1 MTNHHHRYCALLLVT
16 VSSVL
21 IMLYYTSVHVIPGDH
36 LPWKPPESRIYM
48 HTNRSS
54 IEVEE
59 ADNQLGSNVST
70 SGGLT
75 NSSVEKPK
83 ERETSPLQKFHY
95 YARQIPEESVAEKK
109 FLADQAAVQ
118 SVPTEA
124 PGWVYNKTGAD
135 LFRKRLVG
143 DSRFANGNFLVTQQT
158 VNKSGLMTHS
168 ENHDNITVPEKVFNG
183 FPKESPFKNKHFN
196 TCSVVGNGGILK
208 GSGCGKEIDAS
219 EFVFR
224 FNMAPMGDKYSRDIV
239 NKTNLITINPSMI
252 DYRYTKG
259 KGKGIDVKS
268 LTHDLSAYRDS
279 YLWIWALLSQSNAR
293 SAFKVQEA
301 LQGAS
306 ARNQVN
312 VIFPYPL
319 VTGAIISFW
328 KKHISAQ
335 RPSSGL
341 LLASLATQMCEEV
354 RLYGFWPFHADRN
367 NRRLTQHYYGNALP
381 TKVHKIPLELRQ
393 LQILHN
399 NGIVRLTTHPC
410 Q

>member
-135 LFRKRLVG
+135 LFR
-143 DSRFANGNFLVTQQT
+143 
-158 VNKSGLMTHS
+158 
-168 ENHDNITVPEKVFNG
+168 
-183 FPKESPFKNKHFN
+183 
-196 TCSVVGNGGILK
+196 VVGNGGILK

>member
-1 MTNHHHRYCALLLVT
+1 MHMILV
-16 VSSVL
+16 
-21 IMLYYTSVHVIPGDH
+21 
-36 LPWKPPESRIYM
+36 
-48 HTNRSS
+48 
-54 IEVEE
+54 
-59 ADNQLGSNVST
+59 LGFFRFS
-70 SGGLT
+70 
-75 NSSVEKPK
+75 
-83 ERETSPLQKFHY
+83 SPLQKFHY

-109 FLADQAAVQ
+109 FLADQAAVK

-135 LFRKRLVG
+135 QFRKRLVG

-168 ENHDNITVPEKVFNG
+168 ENHDNISVPEKVFNG

-224 FNMAPMGDKYSRDIV
+224 FNMAPMGDKYSRDIG

-252 DYRYTKG
+252 D
-259 KGKGIDVKS
+259 
-268 LTHDLSAYRDS
+268 YRDS

-306 ARNQVN
+306 ARNQ

-367 NRRLTQHYYGNALP
+367 NRRLTQHYYDNALP
-381 TKVHKIPLELRQ
+381 TKVHKIPLEFRQ

-399 NGIVRLTTHPC
+399 DGVVRLTTHPC

>member
-1 MTNHHHRYCALLLVT
+1 MTNHHHRYCALLLVN

-48 HTNRSS
+48 HTKRSS

-59 ADNQLGSNVST
+59 ADNQLGSNVAT

-124 PGWVYNKTGAD
+124 PGWVYNKTVAD
-135 LFRKRLVG
+135 LFRRRLVS

-168 ENHDNITVPEKVFNG
+168 ENHGNISVPEKVFNG

-224 FNMAPMGDKYSRDIV
+224 FNMAPMGDKYSWDIG

-279 YLWIWALLSQSNAR
+279 YLWISIWALMSQSNAR

-306 ARNQVN
+306 ARNQV
-312 VIFPYPL
+312 IFPYPL
-319 VTGAIISFW
+319 VTGTIISFW

-367 NRRLTQHYYGNALP
+367 NRRLTQHYYDNALP
-381 TKVHKIPLELRQ
+381 MKVHKIPLEFRQ

-399 NGIVRLTTHPC
+399 NGIVRLITHPC

>member
-1 MTNHHHRYCALLLVT
+1 MTNHHHRYCALLLVN

-48 HTNRSS
+48 HTKRSS

-59 ADNQLGSNVST
+59 ADNQLGSNVAT

-83 ERETSPLQKFHY
+83 ERETRSSIEVEEADSDYNDGLGSNISTSGGLTNSSVEKPKAMETSPLQKFHY

-124 PGWVYNKTGAD
+124 PGWVYNKTVAD
-135 LFRKRLVG
+135 LFR
-143 DSRFANGNFLVTQQT
+143 
-158 VNKSGLMTHS
+158 
-168 ENHDNITVPEKVFNG
+168 
-183 FPKESPFKNKHFN
+183 
-196 TCSVVGNGGILK
+196 VVGNGGILK

-224 FNMAPMGDKYSRDIV
+224 FNMAPMGDKYSWDIG

-279 YLWIWALLSQSNAR
+279 YLWISIWALMSQSNAR

-306 ARNQVN
+306 ARNQV
-312 VIFPYPL
+312 IFPYPL
-319 VTGAIISFW
+319 VTGTIISFW

-367 NRRLTQHYYGNALP
+367 NRRLTQHYYDNALP
-381 TKVHKIPLELRQ
+381 MKVHKIPLEFRQ

-399 NGIVRLTTHPC
+399 NGIVRLITHPC